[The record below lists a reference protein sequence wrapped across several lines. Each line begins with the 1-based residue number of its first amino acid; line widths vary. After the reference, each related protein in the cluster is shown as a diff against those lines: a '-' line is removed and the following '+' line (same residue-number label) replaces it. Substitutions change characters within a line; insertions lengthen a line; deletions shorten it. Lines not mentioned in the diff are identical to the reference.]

1 MSRETAQQAL
11 ERAFMEQRPSLIGR
25 IARLVGNMATA
36 EDLAH
41 EAFLRASAAAG
52 ETRIASPK
60 AFLGRTAWNLAI
72 DYVRRERREREIFA
86 RPSDPESMAAVA
98 STEPSPE
105 ATALDRQVIALL
117 DQALEGVPDR
127 ARRVLVLNRVE
138 GWTYPEIAAHLGVS
152 STTVQKDIRLALAR
166 CIAVLSEKGLI

>member
-11 ERAFMEQRPSLIGR
+11 ERAFTEQRPSLVGR

-36 EDLAH
+36 EDLTQ
-41 EAFLRASAAAG
+41 EAYLRASAALG

-72 DYVRRERREREIFA
+72 DYLRRERREQEIFT
-86 RPSDPESMAAVA
+86 RPSDPETVAAVA
-98 STEPSPE
+98 AVQPLPE
-105 ATALDRQVIALL
+105 AAALDRQVIALL
-117 DQALEGVPDR
+117 DEALADIPPR
-127 ARRVLVLNRVE
+127 ARQVLVLNRIE
-138 GWTYPEIAAHLGVS
+138 GWTYPEIAAHFGVS

-166 CIAVLSEKGLI
+166 CLAALSEKGLI